1 VKIKKNVF
9 DRNPPPADAF
19 SEPPPVKQETTSRG
33 RETVKIII
41 QQYNKKNDVCNET
54 TQKPVQ
60 LSFYIV

>member
-33 RETVKIII
+33 KRDRQNHYSTASLCTTK
-41 QQYNKKNDVCNET
+41 NK
-54 TQKPVQ
+54 
-60 LSFYIV
+60 